1 MLVDVPVPPRRHGRS
16 ARVAAREERVAG
28 YAFVSPFFILFA
40 IFGLFPIVFTFW
52 VSLHDWSLLGGKQAG
67 SGSTTTRRCSTT
79 TTSGTPWSTRS
90 ASSCWRPF
98 PSCCSPSASH
108 SCSTSGS
115 AARTF
120 WRMGVLLPNITS
132 VAAVGIIFT
141 LLFARDFGLVNWLLG
156 FVGVEPIAWQDH
168 RWSSW
173 LAIST
178 MVDWRWTGYNALIF
192 LAALQAVPKDL
203 YEAAAI
209 DGASKWRQFW
219 SITVPMLR
227 PTIIFVTLISTIGGI
242 QLFTEP
248 LLFNSGANAI
258 TGGTTRQFQ
267 TLTMYLDEK
276 AFTGQEFG
284 YAATIAW
291 VMFLVIAIVG
301 GHQRAAAATAPVG
314 GLTMLRRTLLRPA
327 VVMLAVVTAISAF
340 PLYFMVVMAS
350 RPNDEITSVPPPLW
364 PGDELGPTS
373 SGSSTT
379 TT

>member
-1 MLVDVPVPPRRHGRS
+1 MPSRLPAEAQRVGEALVTPPDVETRESGTAMLADVPVPPRRRGRS
-16 ARVAAREERVAG
+16 SRVSSREERVAG
-28 YAFVSPFFILFA
+28 YAFVSPFFIMFG
-40 IFGLFPIVFTFW
+40 IFGLFPIVFTLW
-52 VSLHDWSLLGGKQAG
+52 VSLHDWSLLGGKEGWAG
-67 SGSTTTRRCSTT
+67 MANY
-79 TTSGTPWSTRS
+79 S
-90 ASSCWRPF
+90 ALLHDDNFWNALVNTLGIFVLATVPQLLFALGLAQLLNERLR
-98 PSCCSPSASH
+98 
-108 SCSTSGS
+108 
-115 AARTF
+115 ARTF

-173 LAIST
+173 LAISV

-219 SITVPMLR
+219 SISVPLLR
-227 PTIIFVTLISTIGGI
+227 PTIVFVTLISTIGGI

-267 TLTMYLDEK
+267 TLTMYLYEK
-276 AFTGQEFG
+276 AFTGLDFG
-284 YAATIAW
+284 YAAAIAW
-291 VMFLVIAIVG
+291 GMFVVIAIVG
-301 GHQRAAAATAPVG
+301 AINA
-314 GLTMLRRTLLRPA
+314 LLLRRLR
-327 VVMLAVVTAISAF
+327 
-340 PLYFMVVMAS
+340 
-350 RPNDEITSVPPPLW
+350 SV
-364 PGDELGPTS
+364 D
-373 SGSSTT
+373 
-379 TT
+379 

>member
-1 MLVDVPVPPRRHGRS
+1 MTRPRTSNGNRPDSAVPLDEKVT
-16 ARVAAREERVAG
+16 G
-28 YAFVSPFFILFA
+28 YAFVSPFFIVFA

-52 VSLHDWSLLGGKQAG
+52 VSLHDWNLLGE
-67 SGSTTTRRCSTT
+67 
-79 TTSGTPWSTRS
+79 
-90 ASSCWRPF
+90 
-98 PSCCSPSASH
+98 H
-108 SCSTSGS
+108 SWIGLANYTDLVGDPNFWNALVNTLGIFVLATVPQLLIALALAQLLNQSIRG
-115 AARTF
+115 RTL

-156 FVGVEPIAWQDH
+156 HVGVDPIGWQDH

-173 LAIST
+173 LAISI

-209 DGASKWRQFW
+209 DGATPRRQFW
-219 SITVPMLR
+219 AITIPMLR
-227 PTIIFVTLISTIGGI
+227 PTLVFVSLISTIGGI

-267 TLTMYLDEK
+267 TLTMYLYEK

-284 YAATIAW
+284 YASSIAW
-291 VMFLVIAIVG
+291 VMFLVIALVG
-301 GHQRAAAATAPVG
+301 
-314 GLTMLRRTLLRPA
+314 LINFLLLRRLR
-327 VVMLAVVTAISAF
+327 SA
-340 PLYFMVVMAS
+340 A
-350 RPNDEITSVPPPLW
+350 
-364 PGDELGPTS
+364 
-373 SGSSTT
+373 
-379 TT
+379 